1 MMYYKNYFTIMENM
15 KNDSNLYTS
24 LITTV
29 LVMFLV
35 INLKQSIFDEL
46 WNYFSALIVFML
58 NFSTVITILRNKRN
72 AKIVRSNNVNN

>member
-1 MMYYKNYFTIMENM
+1 MENM

>member
-58 NFSTVITILRNKRN
+58 NF
-72 AKIVRSNNVNN
+72 